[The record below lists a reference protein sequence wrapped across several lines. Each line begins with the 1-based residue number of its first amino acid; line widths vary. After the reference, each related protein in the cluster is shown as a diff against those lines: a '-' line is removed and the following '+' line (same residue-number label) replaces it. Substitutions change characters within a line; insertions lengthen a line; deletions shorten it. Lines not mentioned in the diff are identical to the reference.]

1 MAYFEFPHTRT
12 YDGDLGYLL
21 KKMEQVSKDTEYLM
35 DEFSKIVVL
44 TQEEIQR
51 MINASITANNL
62 ILAQELQELKDQI
75 TREYKGYVTAQINAL
90 TVYIDNQDVFYDEK
104 AQNYASTA
112 LADAKQYT
120 DSQVLSYNMMVNPIT
135 GEYEDV
141 RNVVDDIVYY
151 FHTNDTLTAAEYD
164 ALDLTA
170 TAYDAYD
177 ITAYDYDFSGK
188 TILNP

>member
-12 YDGDLGYLL
+12 YEGDLGYLL
-21 KKMEQVSKDTEYLM
+21 KKLEQVAKDTDYLM

-44 TQEEIQR
+44 TQDEIQK
-51 MINASITANNL
+51 MIDDSIEANNL
-62 ILAQELQELKDQI
+62 ILAQELQNLKAQI
-75 TREYKGYVTAQINAL
+75 TLEYKGYVTAQVNAL

-104 AQNYASTA
+104 AQDYASTA
-112 LADAKQYT
+112 LTDAKDYT
-120 DSQVLSYNMMVNPIT
+120 DSQVLSYNMMINPIT
-135 GEYEDV
+135 GVYEDV

-151 FHTNDTLTAAEYD
+151 FHTNDSLTAAEYD

-188 TILNP
+188 TIL

>member
-1 MAYFEFPHTRT
+1 MAYFEFPQTRT
-12 YDGDLGYLL
+12 YEGDLGYLL

-51 MINASITANNL
+51 MINASIEANNF
-62 ILAQELQELKDQI
+62 ILAQKLQDLKAQI
-75 TREYKGYVTAQINAL
+75 TLEYKGYVTAQINAL
-90 TVYIDNQDVFYDEK
+90 TVYINNQDVFYDQK

-112 LADAKQYT
+112 LSDAKQYT
-120 DSQVLSYNMMVNPIT
+120 DDQVLSYNMLVNPIT

-151 FHTNDTLTAAEYD
+151 FHTNNTLNAAEYD

-177 ITAYDYDFSGK
+177 ITAFDYDFSGK

>member
-12 YDGDLGYLL
+12 YEGDLGYLL

-51 MINASITANNL
+51 MINASIEANNL

-75 TREYKGYVTAQINAL
+75 TLEYKGYVTAQINAL

-104 AQNYASTA
+104 AQDYASTA
-112 LADAKQYT
+112 LADAKDYT